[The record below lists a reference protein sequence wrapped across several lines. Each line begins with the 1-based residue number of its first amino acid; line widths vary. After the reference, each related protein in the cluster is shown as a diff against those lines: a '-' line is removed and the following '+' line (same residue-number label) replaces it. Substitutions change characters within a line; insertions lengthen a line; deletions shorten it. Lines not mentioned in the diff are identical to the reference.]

1 MSLNATRVIGQ
12 YIVFE
17 SKFIRELNLAHCKIG
32 YQGTRYIVNA
42 MNRNTTMRY
51 FNFSFNDMQ
60 SSNFEFSI
68 KMGAIVTRHPNL
80 MHADLT
86 NVGLKREEV
95 IFIGLALSSSKTM
108 LSLHLTANELPYY
121 DRVFLRSLI
130 AARVGYRYKEDP
142 TNVKIENNKE
152 YDTVMHLAGGGNY
165 NPQIQD
171 YIY

>member
-1 MSLNATRVIGQ
+1 
-12 YIVFE
+12 
-17 SKFIRELNLAHCKIG
+17 
-32 YQGTRYIVNA
+32 

-51 FNFSFNDMQ
+51 FNFAFNDMQ

-108 LSLHLTANELPYY
+108 LSLHLTANDLPYY

-130 AARVGYRYKEDP
+130 AARVGYRFKEDP
-142 TNVKIENNKE
+142 KKLEIENNKE

>member
-1 MSLNATRVIGQ
+1 
-12 YIVFE
+12 
-17 SKFIRELNLAHCKIG
+17 
-32 YQGTRYIVNA
+32 
-42 MNRNTTMRY
+42 
-51 FNFSFNDMQ
+51 
-60 SSNFEFSI
+60 
-68 KMGAIVTRHPNL
+68 MGAIITRHPNL

-130 AARVGYRYKEDP
+130 AARVGYRYKEEP
-142 TNVKIENNKE
+142 KKLEIENNKE

-171 YIY
+171 YIHHYNLLDKAREGLDFEI